1 MRWVPHLLQLCILRP
16 TLLTVLRRIED
27 LEARL
32 AAAIEGN
39 ASNAVHKP
47 EQASGV
53 SGNPLSRRSDMKK
66 RRLGDGVRF
75 LSLCHD
81 EIGEPAY
88 LGPSSGLSMAENVSR
103 MVHNAI
109 GMKLLPINESIQQP
123 DGPLPNAVK
132 SKIVPPDDATGT
144 QILDAYFNN
153 MHMRLPF
160 LDRTEIFEL
169 HSKRYQ
175 ITEVTPEAQFAR
187 FKLFMIY
194 AIGATICQITE
205 TYDSTAPNDYLI
217 AALEFDP
224 TLRESISV
232 ASIEATML
240 LVLYNLRSNSNSSI
254 WYMIGSAMRTCVDFG
269 FHRESY
275 YRRMDP
281 HEADSRRRLF
291 WSVYL
296 MERYTASSLGRPF
309 SIAEEEIDVELPP
322 NIDDSMNSDDLIDRM
337 FNYHSRG
344 KPHKARLGRF
354 IALIRL
360 QRIVSRIH
368 TRIYRVDKHIS
379 ALRPEVG
386 PLMSSLQEFKET
398 LPPLDLQEGDF
409 VHMHWHN
416 SVRILIQPFLSILH
430 PQDKLIST
438 CLFAS
443 GQMCQ
448 FFKQMRQRD
457 SSGYS
462 FLLVNSIF
470 MAGLTMC
477 FCVFR
482 SPGLWTPTISN
493 DLRACSS
500 ALFVM
505 AERNQKLKNYRDG
518 LETIINRAMDFVQ
531 QASDAQKSN
540 QGGIHTEEVTG
551 FAQPSETTQ
560 SLEIQL
566 HQPNAVDA
574 CGLDTEAFNFPD
586 DDLFQ
591 HLRDLPF
598 NLQDSLSRDNVD
610 VLHSLDDIFSD
621 DFWVADAFNTPTL
634 DGFE

>member
-1 MRWVPHLLQLCILRP
+1 MPKGALV
-16 TLLTVLRRIED
+16 RRIED

-39 ASNAVHKP
+39 VSDALHEP
-47 EQASGV
+47 QQALGV
-53 SGNPLSRRSDMKK
+53 SENPLSRRSDMK

-75 LSLCHD
+75 LSLRHK
-81 EIGEPAY
+81 EIGELAY
-88 LGPSSGLSMAENVSR
+88 LGPSSGLSMAENVSQ

-123 DGPLPNAVK
+123 DKPLPNTIETK
-132 SKIVPPDDATGT
+132 TVPPDDATGT
-144 QILDAYFNN
+144 QILEAYFNN

-160 LDRTEIFEL
+160 LDQTEIFEL
-169 HSKRYQ
+169 HAKRYQ
-175 ITEVTPEAQFAR
+175 FPGGVTPEAQFAR
-187 FKLFMIY
+187 FKLFMVY
-194 AIGATICQITE
+194 AIGAAICQITE
-205 TYDSTAPNDYLI
+205 TYDSTAPNDFLV

-232 ASIEATML
+232 GSIEATML

-254 WYMIGSAMRTCVDFG
+254 WYMIGLAMRTCVDFG

-275 YRRMDP
+275 YRRMGP
-281 HEADSRRRLF
+281 HEADLRRRLF

-309 SIAEEEIDVELPP
+309 SIAEEEIDVELPL
-322 NIDDSMNSDDLIDRM
+322 NLDDSMNSDDIIDRM
-337 FNYHSRG
+337 FTHRSRG
-344 KPHKARLGRF
+344 RPHKTGLGRF

-368 TRIYRVDKHIS
+368 THIYRVDKHIS
-379 ALRPEVG
+379 TLLPEVG
-386 PLMSSLQEFKET
+386 PLMSSLQEYKET
-398 LPPLDLQEGDF
+398 LPPLDLHEGDF

-416 SVRILIQPFLSILH
+416 SIRILIQPFLSILH

-470 MAGLTMC
+470 MAGLTM
-477 FCVFR
+477 
-482 SPGLWTPTISN
+482 W
-493 DLRACSS
+493 
-500 ALFVM
+500 
-505 AERNQKLKNYRDG
+505 
-518 LETIINRAMDFVQ
+518 
-531 QASDAQKSN
+531 
-540 QGGIHTEEVTG
+540 
-551 FAQPSETTQ
+551 
-560 SLEIQL
+560 
-566 HQPNAVDA
+566 
-574 CGLDTEAFNFPD
+574 
-586 DDLFQ
+586 
-591 HLRDLPF
+591 
-598 NLQDSLSRDNVD
+598 
-610 VLHSLDDIFSD
+610 
-621 DFWVADAFNTPTL
+621 
-634 DGFE
+634 